1 MSDFLVC
8 KVENPLYF
16 LQKVGVDPASVPIFK
31 RKGSFISLLI
41 YDVPVIAANVIKQEM
56 LAAGA
61 DAAVHKHAITH
72 KVEKTDVLTMGT
84 LAQHQKLIDK
94 LSKMNYWGLSDIAKQ
109 IEECLFK
116 EKINEIE
123 LPSGKK
129 LVFDRTLIMGIVN
142 ITPDSF
148 YEKSRVDKD
157 KVTDFVDKMIKE
169 GADIIDVGAESTR
182 PGSERVSEQEE
193 LERVIPVIEQIRKN
207 FDVIIS
213 IDTYKA
219 TVAKEALKVGADI
232 VNDISALRF
241 DEKMAQV
248 VSEYKPAVVLMHMK
262 GEPKTMQQ
270 NPYYEDVIKELL
282 EFFQER
288 LQFMKKLNLADK
300 VIIDPGIGFGKRLQ
314 DNLEIL
320 KRVEEFHIFKVP
332 ILIGASRKSFI
343 GNLLNGLSP
352 EERLFGTL
360 AVTAHCVTKKVDI
373 LRVHDVL
380 ANLHVAKIIS
390 QLCNLK

>member
-1 MSDFLVC
+1 MSIVS
-8 KVENPLYF
+8 KVENPVRF
-16 LQKVGVDPASVPIFK
+16 LQKIGVDPASIPIFN
-31 RKGSFISLLI
+31 RKGAFISLLL
-41 YDVPVIAANVIKQEM
+41 YDVPVITANVIKQEM

-84 LAQHQKLIDK
+84 LAQHQKLIEK
-94 LSKMNYWGLSDIAKQ
+94 LLKMNYWGLSEVAKEIQ
-109 IEECLFK
+109 ECLFK
-116 EKINEIE
+116 EKVKQIE

-142 ITPDSF
+142 VTPDSF
-148 YEKSRVDKD
+148 YEKSRIDRD
-157 KVTDFVDKMIKE
+157 KVIDFVGKMIRE

-193 LERVIPVIEQIRKN
+193 LERAIPVIEQIKKN

-219 TVAKEALKVGADI
+219 SVAEEALKVGADI

-241 DEKMAQV
+241 DERMAQV
-248 VSEYKPAVVLMHMK
+248 VVQYKPAVVLMHMK

-282 EFFQER
+282 EFFKER
-288 LQFMKKLNLADK
+288 LQFMGRLDLKEK

-320 KRVEEFHIFKVP
+320 QRIEEFNTFKVP
-332 ILIGASRKSFI
+332 VLIGPSRKSFI
-343 GNLLNGLSP
+343 GNLLNGIPP

-360 AVTAHCVTKKVDI
+360 AVTAHCAAKKVDI

-380 ANLHVAKIIS
+380 ANLHVIKIIS
-390 QLCNLK
+390 ALNSLK

>member
-1 MSDFLVC
+1 MSIVS
-8 KVENPLYF
+8 KVENPLRF
-16 LQKVGVDPASVPIFK
+16 LQKVGVDPASVPIFT

-41 YDVPVIAANVIKQEM
+41 YDVPVITANVIKQEM

-84 LAQHQKLIDK
+84 LAHHQKLIEK
-94 LSKMNYWGLSDIAKQ
+94 LLKMNYWGLSEIARQ
-109 IEECLFK
+109 IQECLFK
-116 EKINEIE
+116 EKVKEIE

-129 LVFDRTLIMGIVN
+129 LSFHRTLVMGIVN
-142 ITPDSF
+142 VTPDSF
-148 YEKSRVDKD
+148 YEKSRVDRN
-157 KVTDFVDKMIKE
+157 KVLDFVSKMVKE

-182 PGSERVSEQEE
+182 PGSERVTEEEE
-193 LERVIPVIEQIRKN
+193 LERAIPVIEQIKKN

-219 TVAKEALKVGADI
+219 SVAEEALKVGADI

-241 DEKMAQV
+241 DERMVQV
-248 VSEYKPAVVLMHMK
+248 VSQYKPAVVLMHMK

-270 NPYYEDVIKELL
+270 NPYYEDVIKELF
-282 EFFQER
+282 EFFEQR
-288 LQFMKKLNLADK
+288 LQLMEKLNLKDK
-300 VIIDPGIGFGKRLQ
+300 TIIDPGIGFGKRVQ
-314 DNLEIL
+314 DNIEIL
-320 KRVEEFHIFKVP
+320 QRIEEFNTFKVP

-343 GNLLNGLSP
+343 GNLLNGVPP

-360 AVTAHCVTKKVDI
+360 AVTAHCAAKKVDI
-373 LRVHDVL
+373 LRVHDVSP
-380 ANLHVAKIIS
+380 NLHVLKIIS
-390 QLCNLK
+390 YLCQLE